1 MTPDETAN
9 TARDQVLNELL
20 LRKQQRKKDW
30 NKNIRKY
37 MNSHDC
43 YDILNF
49 YLRVAH
55 DHDYYCCLLLSFSSG
70 LHAMFDDFHI
80 SWLMISHHCS

>member
-30 NKNIRKY
+30 NKNIFSVRTNDTLAVKIKDHCKK
-37 MNSHDC
+37 NKVSTNQFFKTLL
-43 YDILNF
+43 INF
-49 YLRVAH
+49 
-55 DHDYYCCLLLSFSSG
+55 FKNNG
-70 LHAMFDDFHI
+70 
-80 SWLMISHHCS
+80 

>member
-30 NKNIRKY
+30 NKNIFSVRTNDTLAVKIKDHCKENKVSF
-37 MNSHDC
+37 NSFF
-43 YDILNF
+43 NT
-49 YLRVAH
+49 
-55 DHDYYCCLLLSFSSG
+55 LLTQF
-70 LHAMFDDFHI
+70 FN
-80 SWLMISHHCS
+80 